1 MSLRIAA
8 VGRGSLGLL
17 LLLSLCLLPALA
29 SAEPPAA
36 SYKVGMRQVG
46 WTDWTYGER
55 PMVMTMYY
63 PAEIADPAAQPTVIP
78 FSANLTLY
86 RDAPIAARAKP
97 FPLIMLS
104 HGRGSN
110 GLIYAWLGQY
120 LAARG
125 FIVAAPNHYR
135 ANTYDSSI
143 VYLTNKIWQRP
154 LDIAVDITWL
164 TSDPTWRRHID
175 PSRIGI
181 TGHSQGGFTSL
192 WVGGAEVNAGLFE
205 RYQRNW
211 RNNLTIPLYLREQM
225 PVDAAPALH
234 VRDIRVK
241 AAFAMAPGIIQAF
254 GMDPAG
260 LAKTAVPAY
269 LIVGEADTETPPTP
283 NAAFAAKYI
292 RDAKLTII
300 PGAGHEIFDNECD
313 AEGRD
318 EFPGSCID
326 AAGVDRHA
334 IHEMVGAAAVEFFDA
349 ALKVER

>member
-1 MSLRIAA
+1 MSFRIFDA
-8 VGRGSLGLL
+8 GMLL
-17 LLLSLCLLPALA
+17 LLLSLCLLPVPGRA
-29 SAEPPAA
+29 AEPPAA
-36 SYKVGMRQVG
+36 GWKVGMRQVG
-46 WTDWTYGER
+46 WIDRTYGAR
-55 PMVMTMYY
+55 PMVMTMFY
-63 PAEIADPAAQPTVIP
+63 PAAIADPGAKPTVVP
-78 FSANLTLY
+78 FTTGLNLY
-86 RDAPIAARAKP
+86 RDAPVAARAQR

-110 GLIYAWLGQY
+110 GLVYAWLGEY

-125 FIVAAPNHYR
+125 YIVAAPNHYR

-164 TSDPTWRRHID
+164 TRDPVWRGHID
-175 PSRIGI
+175 PDRMGI
-181 TGHSQGGFTSL
+181 AGHSQGGFTSL
-192 WVGGAEVNAGLFE
+192 WIGGAEVNAALFE
-205 RYQRNW
+205 SYQRNW

-225 PVDAAPALH
+225 PVDAKPALH
-234 VRDIRVK
+234 LRDPRVK

-269 LIVGEADTETPPTP
+269 LIVGDADTETPAGP
-283 NAAFAAKYI
+283 NASFAAKYI
-292 RDAKLTII
+292 PNAKLTLI

-326 AAGVDRHA
+326 APGVDRHR

>member
-1 MSLRIAA
+1 
-8 VGRGSLGLL
+8 
-17 LLLSLCLLPALA
+17 
-29 SAEPPAA
+29 
-36 SYKVGMRQVG
+36 
-46 WTDWTYGER
+46 
-55 PMVMTMYY
+55 
-63 PAEIADPAAQPTVIP
+63 
-78 FSANLTLY
+78 
-86 RDAPIAARAKP
+86 
-97 FPLIMLS
+97 
-104 HGRGSN
+104 
-110 GLIYAWLGQY
+110 
-120 LAARG
+120 
-125 FIVAAPNHYR
+125 YR

-211 RNNLTIPLYLREQM
+211 RNNLTSPVYLREQM
-225 PVDAAPALH
+225 RVDAAPALH

-292 RDAKLTII
+292 PGAKLTLI
-300 PGAGHEIFDNECD
+300 PAAGHEIFDNECD
-313 AEGRD
+313 TEGRD

-326 AAGVDRHA
+326 APGVDRHA
-334 IHEMVGAAAVEFFDA
+334 IHEMVGATAVEFFDA

>member
-1 MSLRIAA
+1 MSFRIFDA
-8 VGRGSLGLL
+8 GRLL

-29 SAEPPAA
+29 RAEPPAA
-36 SYKVGMRQVG
+36 TYKVGMRQVG
-46 WTDWTYGER
+46 WTDRTYGAR

-63 PAEIADPAAQPTVIP
+63 PAAIADPAAKPTVIP
-78 FSANLTLY
+78 FAADLHLY
-86 RDAPIAARAKP
+86 RDAPVAARALP

-110 GLIYAWLGQY
+110 GLFYAWLGEY

-125 FIVAAPNHYR
+125 YIVAAPNHYR

-164 TSDPTWRRHID
+164 TQDPAWRGHID
-175 PSRIGI
+175 PTRIGI
-181 TGHSQGGFTSL
+181 AGHSQGGFTSL
-192 WVGGAEVNAGLFE
+192 WVGGAEVNATLFE

-211 RNNLTIPLYLREQM
+211 KNNLTIPLYLREQM
-225 PVDAAPALH
+225 PVDAKPALH
-234 VRDIRVK
+234 LRDPRVK

-269 LIVGEADTETPPTP
+269 LIVGEADTETPAAD

-292 RDAKLTII
+292 RGAKLTLI

-326 AAGVDRHA
+326 APGVDRHQ
-334 IHEMVGAAAVEFFDA
+334 IHEMVGAAAVDFFDS
-349 ALKVER
+349 ALKVQR